1 MATTLKMN
9 DLTRGKKV
17 LLNGE
22 PHNVVEVE
30 FVKPGKG
37 QAFARLKL
45 KNYVSKKLLEK
56 TIKSNEV
63 FDEAEVKE
71 FEVSFLY
78 KDEHTLHFMEPDT
91 YEQYEVSRSLVS
103 EDTLKWLKEDQIV
116 TIVFFNGEII
126 DMIMPQYI
134 ILTVAES
141 SDVVKGNTVNNVM
154 KEVVL
159 ETGAIIKVP
168 AFIKQGE
175 RIKITL
181 ITTNTWNVLM
191 KSDLIAWSTFLKTVR
206 HFLMIVQLLR

>member
-1 MATTLKMN
+1 
-9 DLTRGKKV
+9 
-17 LLNGE
+17 
-22 PHNVVEVE
+22 
-30 FVKPGKG
+30 
-37 QAFARLKL
+37 
-45 KNYVSKKLLEK
+45 
-56 TIKSNEV
+56 
-63 FDEAEVKE
+63 
-71 FEVSFLY
+71 
-78 KDEHTLHFMEPDT
+78 MEPDT

-126 DMIMPQYI
+126 DMTMPQYI

-175 RIKITL
+175 RIKIDTD
-181 ITTNTWNVLM
+181 NNQYVERVNE
-191 KSDLIAWSTFLKTVR
+191 K
-206 HFLMIVQLLR
+206 

>member
-175 RIKITL
+175 RIKIDTD
-181 ITTNTWNVLM
+181 NNQYVERVNE
-191 KSDLIAWSTFLKTVR
+191 K
-206 HFLMIVQLLR
+206 

>member
-71 FEVSFLY
+71 FAVSFLY
-78 KDEHTLHFMEPDT
+78 KDEHTLNFMEPDT
-91 YEQYEVSRSLVS
+91 YEQYEVNRSLVS
-103 EDTLKWLKEDQIV
+103 EETLKWLKEDQMV
-116 TIVFFNGEII
+116 TIVLFNGEII
-126 DMIMPQYI
+126 DMTMPQYI
-134 ILTVAES
+134 ILTVTES

-175 RIKITL
+175 RIKIDTDS
-181 ITTNTWNVLM
+181 NQYVERVNE
-191 KSDLIAWSTFLKTVR
+191 K
-206 HFLMIVQLLR
+206 